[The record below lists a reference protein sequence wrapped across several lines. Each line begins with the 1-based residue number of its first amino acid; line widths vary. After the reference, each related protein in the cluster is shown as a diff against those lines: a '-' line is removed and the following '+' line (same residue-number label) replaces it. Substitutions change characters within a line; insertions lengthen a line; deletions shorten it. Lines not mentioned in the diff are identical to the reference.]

1 MAHSTF
7 TSGTPAS
14 DGSWGPDVDIRSDR
28 PTPARMYDYYL
39 GGKDNFPVDREVVEK
54 VRWSPFFGQ

>member
-54 VRWSPFFGQ
+54 V